1 MHQVLRNVNIFLNF
15 GILQIIRIRAIMGT
29 DLLDNKITLNYIFL
43 IIKSLFN
50 QIWYFSLKVVIL
62 SQRTIFDCLYSCQ

>member
-1 MHQVLRNVNIFLNF
+1 
-15 GILQIIRIRAIMGT
+15 MGT

-50 QIWYFSLKVVIL
+50 QICYFSLKVVIL
-62 SQRTIFDCLYSCQ
+62 SQRTIFDLSLIHI